1 MVMRKA
7 SPDTDQIARSLLQK
21 ALRRADFAM
30 TQRAVSYLI
39 SIDDFDWMRK
49 RLAVLTFEEC
59 WPYGLDVSFEKD
71 QAIICKHIIQL
82 SQAVKNR
89 NAAGLGSLAY
99 ALSQGDE
106 SVFEGTNRDRDIRI
120 IAEAI
125 KRHRDFW
132 DWTRKQSLTETQ
144 SLLVQKADQGFRKS
158 GWPWDRAFAQAAA
171 YLAITGDV
179 PNTRFLTQ
187 TSDPEFPLWVAI
199 DKHTQQ
205 GKAAIRAAAQSL
217 NCNANKA
224 LWLAFYFESAQC
236 NKIEHS
242 PWWEREKKWR
252 IQKLGL
258 TVEEGQD
265 AWASMKPIVIQ
276 LLREETNKLRDK
288 IGNVEL
294 PPIAEISFLENP
306 QSSLF

>member
-21 ALRRADFAM
+21 ALRRADFVM

-39 SIDDFDWMRK
+39 SINDFDWMRK
-49 RLAVLTFEEC
+49 RLAVFTFEEC

-71 QAIICKHIIQL
+71 QASVYKHIMKI

-99 ALSQGDE
+99 VLSQGDE
-106 SVFEGTNRDRDIRI
+106 SVFEGTNSDRDIRI

-132 DWTRKQSLTETQ
+132 DWARKQTLTETQ

-171 YLAITGDV
+171 YLAITSDV

-187 TSDPEFPLWVAI
+187 RSDPEFPLWAAI

-205 GKAAIRAAAQSL
+205 GKAAIRAAAKSL
-217 NCNANKA
+217 KFNANKA

-236 NKIEHS
+236 NEIENS
-242 PWWEREKKWR
+242 PWWDREKKWR
-252 IQKLGL
+252 MQKLGL
-258 TVEEGQD
+258 TIEEGEQ
-265 AWASMKPIVIQ
+265 AWTSMKLIVIQ
-276 LLREETNKLRDK
+276 SLRDETEKLRDK
-288 IGNVEL
+288 IGNVAL
-294 PPIAEISFLENP
+294 PSIAETTCLDGL